1 MHTDRSL
8 SLLHRAFT
16 VKYIPASSN
25 RTPTEVYRYSTSAAD
40 PKAAGSVQLDPDLE
54 ELNLRNLGGESL
66 TPTGS

>member
-1 MHTDRSL
+1 MGDRPSSGSTDTFGRSPPQI
-8 SLLHRAFT
+8 LLGHCT
-16 VKYIPASSN
+16 L
-25 RTPTEVYRYSTSAAD
+25 TEVYRYSTSAAD